1 MNEIG
6 KYILV
11 LTLISVVFGGLLALV
26 YQVTK
31 GPIEKSELADR
42 IKAIKAV
49 LPPFVNNPLAEAKT
63 IKVKDEATGVEKE
76 VTFYPAKDKSG
87 RLIAVAV
94 GNVSKIGYGG
104 DIKLVVGIDI
114 DGKIRDY
121 RILSYA
127 ETPGLGTKA
136 TESPF
141 KDQFK
146 GRSLKNTKFKVKKDG
161 GDIEAITGATITSRA
176 ITSVLAESLRLFQK
190 EYGKGEDPE
199 GISGATPKPKDI
211 FKKKK

>member
-190 EYGKGEDPE
+190 EYWKGEDPE

>member
-190 EYGKGEDPE
+190 EYGKGEDPA